1 MNGGIY
7 DFKKKTVTKYP
18 ADQYVVGI
26 FSSWF
31 PNISFFYDVVSL
43 LENVSN
49 VGSLSS
55 QKKFESKIHHISIE
69 DQGIFGREKNK

>member
-1 MNGGIY
+1 MLCR
-7 DFKKKTVTKYP
+7 
-18 ADQYVVGI
+18 

-31 PNISFFYDVVSL
+31 QNISFFYDVVSL

-69 DQGIFGREKNK
+69 DQEIFGREKIINREY